1 MLVVLEDDACFTF
14 IPRSQDRE
22 NTATEEALFAPT
34 DESERDGYAPTE
46 TVFPGQ
52 VTLSLKAG
60 TAVPFDAR
68 GIHRGQKPPG
78 KQRKSLF
85 VVYGLEENVAS
96 CVICGWA
103 ADPVRSRAHDP
114 LPIVLASLPF
124 GSDVNV

>member
-34 DESERDGYAPTE
+34 AESERDGYAPTD

-103 ADPVRSRAHDP
+103 ADPVRCHAQTP
-114 LPIVLASLPF
+114 CIVVAL
-124 GSDVNV
+124 